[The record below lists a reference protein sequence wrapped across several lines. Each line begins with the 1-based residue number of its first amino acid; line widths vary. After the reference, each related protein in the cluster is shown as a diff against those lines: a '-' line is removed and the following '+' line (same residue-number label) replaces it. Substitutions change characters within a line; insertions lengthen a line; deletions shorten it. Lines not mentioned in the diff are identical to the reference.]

1 MACNDFGF
9 LPSPDNSRTIHS
21 KKHTANIACASQSVN
36 VYADDP
42 VYALHND
49 TSKEVAAYWSTYVTH
64 SDLTAFAT
72 PLQFA
77 AWRYIPSTYLLCE
90 LDQCIPP
97 QAQEAMVAL
106 TESKV
111 KVERL
116 ASGHMPMLS
125 MPQKL
130 VEVLEREAIAV

>member
-1 MACNDFGF
+1 MCSDLCFR
-9 LPSPDNSRTIHS
+9 PSPDNSRTIQNNEHI
-21 KKHTANIACASQSVN
+21 ANIASASQGVN

-49 TSKEVAAYWSTYVTH
+49 TSKEIAAYWSTYVTH

-90 LDQCIPP
+90 LDQCVPP
-97 QAQEAMVAL
+97 QVQEAMIAL
-106 TESKV
+106 TEGKV

-125 MPQKL
+125 MPQKF
-130 VEVLEREAIAV
+130 VEVLEREALAV